1 MGLKELKQKIQLQI
15 ENADERLL
23 RIISS
28 VFDNYLNEPSSDY
41 TTLNS
46 MTLQEKKAIDEAILQ
61 VKNNQTISH
70 ELVLEET
77 KKKYPK
83 YFKNEN

>member
-70 ELVLEET
+70 ELVMEET